1 MIPHF
6 SRLSGVRWYRP
17 LLGGIE
23 LSDVLIRLL
32 ILGEIVKTERC
43 KNGLWGEIST
53 EGEERGT
60 KGELGKRPW
69 IENH

>member
-1 MIPHF
+1 
-6 SRLSGVRWYRP
+6 VRWCGP

-43 KNGLWGEIST
+43 KTGYGEKSLP
-53 EGEERGT
+53 RV
-60 KGELGKRPW
+60 KSVVPRANLG
-69 IENH
+69 NAL

>member
-1 MIPHF
+1 M
-6 SRLSGVRWYRP
+6 RWYRP

-43 KNGLWGEIST
+43 KTGYAGEVLI
-53 EGEERGT
+53 EGKDRSSVFER
-60 KGELGKRPW
+60 
-69 IENH
+69 N